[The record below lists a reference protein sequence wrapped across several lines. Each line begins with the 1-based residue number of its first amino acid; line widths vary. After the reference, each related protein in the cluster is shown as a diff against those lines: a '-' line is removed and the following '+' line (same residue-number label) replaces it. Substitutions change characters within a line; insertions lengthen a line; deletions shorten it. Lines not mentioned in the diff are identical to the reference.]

1 MNWLNRFRI
10 LPLLVVVAA
19 LSFGVR
25 FGEFVSGVSSVPGA
39 AQAQEEVAE
48 ESGELGDAPPALGV
62 EPVVVDEAVG
72 AEAVVIPNIEEGEPI
87 EWRDSGDTDFEF
99 SEVRM
104 ELFKDLTER
113 RKQLEAKE
121 RELSVREALLKTAE
135 QELNQKYQELVSL
148 RGEIQALLKEQT
160 AEEKARVASLV
171 KIYEGMKPKDAAR
184 IFNTLDLDV
193 LLNVVSRM
201 SERKSAPIIASM
213 DPSRARTLTIMLME
227 QKSLPTMSEDMIGNA
242 GT

>member
-87 EWRDSGDTDFEF
+87 EWRDSGDPLP
-99 SEVRM
+99 
-104 ELFKDLTER
+104 LFHHGHKHR
-113 RKQLEAKE
+113 
-121 RELSVREALLKTAE
+121 
-135 QELNQKYQELVSL
+135 
-148 RGEIQALLKEQT
+148 
-160 AEEKARVASLV
+160 
-171 KIYEGMKPKDAAR
+171 
-184 IFNTLDLDV
+184 
-193 LLNVVSRM
+193 
-201 SERKSAPIIASM
+201 
-213 DPSRARTLTIMLME
+213 
-227 QKSLPTMSEDMIGNA
+227 SLPFQIWDHQLLA
-242 GT
+242 